1 MAENWQQGT
10 CVNNDCGGIDS
21 RQSLGGGELHRKI
34 CEENM
39 GADVIAA
46 FWAAGSLAIVAIGMW
61 LVLIWMEKH
70 TPKGG

>member
-1 MAENWQQGT
+1 
-10 CVNNDCGGIDS
+10 
-21 RQSLGGGELHRKI
+21 
-34 CEENM
+34 M

-46 FWAAGSLAIVAIGMW
+46 FWVAGSLAIVAIGMW